1 MRYFIPFFFILLFNN
16 NNCSAQNERIKLSS
30 IINSMYFVKDRRVK
44 PEGKKML
51 FCMSFPQ
58 KSEMDKLEEAID
70 FDMFNS
76 KDFIILY
83 GNDKKRILKELKH
96 VEYGNV
102 IDIKIISKESN
113 ELELAVNMSNTDY
126 KLFRKMQFKIVTM
139 DSDWEI
145 HFSFKNGKWEATKII
160 CNGF

>member
-1 MRYFIPFFFILLFNN
+1 
-16 NNCSAQNERIKLSS
+16 
-30 IINSMYFVKDRRVK
+30 
-44 PEGKKML
+44 
-51 FCMSFPQ
+51 MSFPQ

-83 GNDKKRILKELKH
+83 GNNKKRILKELKH

-145 HFSFKNGKWEATKII
+145 HFSFKNRKWEATKII